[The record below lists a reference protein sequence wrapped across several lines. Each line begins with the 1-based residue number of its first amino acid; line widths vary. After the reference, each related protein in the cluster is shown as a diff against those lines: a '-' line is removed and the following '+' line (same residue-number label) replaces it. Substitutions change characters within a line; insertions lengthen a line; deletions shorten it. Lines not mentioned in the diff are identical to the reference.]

1 MLKEIG
7 QKLRMLVNYRWKLF
21 DDNYFDKAIPSGA
34 LFHRF
39 TVNFDTVNQEQAS
52 VNRARPRP
60 DAINFARSTMMEPGG
75 SYLWPREKKTTWTLQ
90 RDRRREK
97 KRGYVNRHRR
107 QGVACKFIFK
117 RVVREP
123 FFVRR
128 TFCRF
133 STFHELQQ
141 LYRVRWPWLNPSSKF
156 YPNRILRTFSDDL
169 QNYIL

>member
-1 MLKEIG
+1 MSAPDKFTSFPNFNKFDSLINLLILMLKEIG

-75 SYLWPREKKTTWTLQ
+75 SYL
-90 RDRRREK
+90 
-97 KRGYVNRHRR
+97 
-107 QGVACKFIFK
+107 
-117 RVVREP
+117 
-123 FFVRR
+123 
-128 TFCRF
+128 
-133 STFHELQQ
+133 
-141 LYRVRWPWLNPSSKF
+141 
-156 YPNRILRTFSDDL
+156 
-169 QNYIL
+169 